1 VIAGSKAV
9 LAGWGG
15 YPRQFAQTI
24 TPLSPSGC
32 LASLRSDL
40 PLIARG
46 MGRSYGDSALAGH
59 VVLTHALDHFIA
71 FDPSTGVLTAE
82 AGVLLR
88 DVIRLTLQQGW
99 FLPVSPGTS
108 FVSLGGAIASD
119 VHGKNHHTAGC
130 FSQHVIS
137 LTILLGSGEQVT
149 ASPTELPELFY
160 ATCGGMGLTGIILS
174 ATIQLAAVRSVVMH
188 QQTLRCSSLEAVCQA
203 FSEHSQSP
211 YSVAWIDCLAIG
223 LRMGRSVLILGRHA
237 QQGGLG
243 ITLKH
248 PMSVPA
254 FSPDWLLGRPVMRVF
269 NSIYYAKAMLRR
281 ETVVGLVPYFYPL
294 DALGHWN
301 RLYGKNGFLQYQCVV
316 PEVDGL
322 RHLRELLRRITQTGL
337 GSFLAVLKKLGPA
350 NQNFL
355 SFPMEGYTLAL
366 DFKKS
371 DDSIA
376 LIRALD
382 GYVSEIGGRVYLTKD
397 AVMHEASFKT
407 MYPRWQEFESVRVR
421 YNAVGRFSSM
431 QSRRLGLA

>member
-1 VIAGSKAV
+1 
-9 LAGWGG
+9 
-15 YPRQFAQTI
+15 
-24 TPLSPSGC
+24 
-32 LASLRSDL
+32 
-40 PLIARG
+40 
-46 MGRSYGDSALAGH
+46 
-59 VVLTHALDHFIA
+59 
-71 FDPSTGVLTAE
+71 
-82 AGVLLR
+82 
-88 DVIRLTLQQGW
+88 
-99 FLPVSPGTS
+99 
-108 FVSLGGAIASD
+108 
-119 VHGKNHHTAGC
+119 
-130 FSQHVIS
+130 
-137 LTILLGSGEQVT
+137 
-149 ASPTELPELFY
+149 
-160 ATCGGMGLTGIILS
+160 
-174 ATIQLAAVRSVVMH
+174 
-188 QQTLRCSSLEAVCQA
+188 
-203 FSEHSQSP
+203 
-211 YSVAWIDCLAIG
+211 
-223 LRMGRSVLILGRHA
+223 
-237 QQGGLG
+237 
-243 ITLKH
+243 
-248 PMSVPA
+248 
-254 FSPDWLLGRPVMRVF
+254 
-269 NSIYYAKAMLRR
+269 
-281 ETVVGLVPYFYPL
+281 VGLVPYFYPL